1 MPAYSIRECADKNR
15 ILVIDRNTESNA
27 ALERILA
34 DESETVV
41 MPDVVTALD
50 WASHLPPELILLGT
64 SVIATEGAGAIAR
77 FKRRLP
83 GVKILI
89 VCDAL
94 DDLEVRQAH
103 LQGAENTLLR
113 PLKSDAV
120 RSLVNIMLSPRSLRQ
135 VALA

>member
-1 MPAYSIRECADKNR
+1 MPAYSIRECTDKNR
-15 ILVIDRNTESNA
+15 ILVIDRNAESNA
-27 ALERILA
+27 ALARILA

-50 WASHLPPELILLGT
+50 WANHLPPELILLGT

-77 FKRRLP
+77 FKKRLP

-94 DDLEVRQAH
+94 DDVEVRQAH
-103 LQGAENTLLR
+103 MQGAESTLLR
-113 PLKSDAV
+113 PLKRDAV
-120 RSLVNIMLSPRSLRQ
+120 RNLVNIMLGPRSLQ
-135 VALA
+135 HAALA